1 MEKTNTQTK
10 SARPGRG
17 YIAPCKGSGIYCLT
31 AFDAFATC
39 NRGQHFLN
47 LRCMT
52 DGNEQLNLDIPLPE
66 LDADGVPTRGNGIT
80 DELQFFFNLSEFPAW
95 RANPRSR
102 NTFTQFKYFEF
113 CGRPFHAIVQFV
125 GMRVSKKGYE
135 YPNHR
140 FYGLCDELG
149 RAPLEILENAPAPGM
164 RYRAFLQETSIDPTE
179 MRTEQ
184 LTDPRTDDP
193 IADLYTA
200 LKTLSRG

>member
-1 MEKTNTQTK
+1 MEKNTTK

-17 YIAPCKGSGIYCLT
+17 YIAPCTGSGIYCLT

-47 LRCMT
+47 LRCIT
-52 DGNEQLNLDIPLPE
+52 DGGERLNIDIPLPT
-66 LDADGVPTRGNGIT
+66 LDADGVPFTGNGIT
-80 DELQFFFNLSEFPAW
+80 DDLKFFFNLSEFPAW
-95 RANPRSR
+95 RANRRTR
-102 NTFTQFKYFEF
+102 NSFAQFEYIEF
-113 CGRPFHAIVQFV
+113 CGKPFHAIVQFI

-149 RAPLEILENAPAPGM
+149 RAPLEILDNAPAPGQ
-164 RYRAFLQETSIDPTE
+164 RYRDFLQETSIDPTE
-179 MRTEQ
+179 SLTEQ
-184 LTDPRTDDP
+184 RTDRQTDDP

-200 LKTLSRG
+200 LTTQTRGH

>member
-1 MEKTNTQTK
+1 MKQNKTK

-17 YIAPCKGSGIYCLT
+17 YITPCRGSGIYGLT

-39 NRGQHFLN
+39 NNRGQNFLN

-52 DGNEQLNLDIPLPE
+52 DRGEQLNLDIPLPA
-66 LDADGVPTRGNGIT
+66 LDADGVPTRGNET
-80 DELQFFFNLSEFPAW
+80 TQELQFFFNLPEFPAW
-95 RANPRSR
+95 RANTRSR
-102 NTFTQFKYFEF
+102 NFAQFEYIEF

-140 FYGLCDELG
+140 FYGLCDEHG
-149 RAPLEILENAPAPGM
+149 RSAMEILDGAPAPGM
-164 RYRAFLQETSIDPTE
+164 RYRDFLRETSTDPTE
-179 MRTEQ
+179 LITEQ
-184 LTDPRTDDP
+184 QTDRQTDDP

-200 LKTLSRG
+200 LKTLNRNC